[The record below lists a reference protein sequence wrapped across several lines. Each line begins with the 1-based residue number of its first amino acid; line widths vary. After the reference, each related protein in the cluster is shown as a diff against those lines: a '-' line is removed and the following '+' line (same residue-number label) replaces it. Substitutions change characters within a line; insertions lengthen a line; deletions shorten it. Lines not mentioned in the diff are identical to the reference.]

1 MLGAVHDAPLSRS
14 NYESVNVNVVGLAEI
29 KQILSA
35 PNGQHSEEVDL
46 DSDTRD
52 LRISGYDTQG

>member
-1 MLGAVHDAPLSRS
+1 MLGAIHDAPLSRS
-14 NYESVNVNVVGLAEI
+14 NYESVNVVGLAEI